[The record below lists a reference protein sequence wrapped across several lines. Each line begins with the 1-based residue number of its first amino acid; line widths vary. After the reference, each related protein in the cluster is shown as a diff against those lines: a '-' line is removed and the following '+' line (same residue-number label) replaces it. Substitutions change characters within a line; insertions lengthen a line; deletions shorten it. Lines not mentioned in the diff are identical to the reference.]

1 MIEKGAD
8 PTSDPELSGVPGPIG
23 APANFSRHDVDVDA
37 PDTARG
43 GHEEASFDRH
53 DVDVDAPD
61 SVVETEQA
69 TFDRHDVN
77 VDAPDSVDEVD
88 EATFDRHDGAR

>member
-1 MIEKGAD
+1 MSDKGAD
-8 PTSDPELSGVPGPIG
+8 PTAGASPG

-37 PDTARG
+37 PDSTRG

-61 SVVETEQA
+61 SV
-69 TFDRHDVN
+69 
-77 VDAPDSVDEVD
+77 DEVD
-88 EATFDRHDGAR
+88 EATFDRHDGEK

>member
-1 MIEKGAD
+1 MSDTSAD
-8 PTSDPELSGVPGPIG
+8 PAAGGSVG
-23 APANFSRHDVDVDA
+23 APANFS
-37 PDTARG
+37 
-43 GHEEASFDRH
+43 RH

-69 TFDRHDVN
+69 TFDRHDVE

-88 EATFDRHDGAR
+88 EATFDRHDGER